1 MEESITI
8 TWHVDDILMR
18 AKENDLDLSKDKAL
32 EILHDLKDNHDSTIG
47 INWDVIDEYIW
58 IKN

>member
-18 AKENDLDLSKDKAL
+18 AKDNGLDLSKDKAL
-32 EILHDLKDNHDSTIG
+32 QILHALKDNHDSTIG
-47 INWDVIDEYIW
+47 INWDVIDEHIW
-58 IKN
+58 NY

>member
-18 AKENDLDLSKDKAL
+18 AKEKDLDLSKDKAL

>member
-18 AKENDLDLSKDKAL
+18 AKEQDFDLSKDKAL